1 MCRRGR
7 GPGREQPRLPPPP
20 PRPEQLLPPPLA
32 WRGRVGGPRRTT
44 GRRESRA
51 PLEFSPHPAPG
62 GAPRRFL
69 RSEGSPRPQRKSTGA
84 ARAGAEAGARSG
96 GLQAPCLLPAAP
108 PSRPAPES
116 VPTAGPGGPSASAF
130 DPPRRGAGAVEPAPP
145 AEGPVHWFPWARLS
159 LLGPR
164 ALAAYPGEPGRGNF
178 SRRAPR
184 RLGRPSAEQ
193 RARRRGLGS
202 ARSPRPAVA
211 SPRGGGRRGGAAS
224 ARPATR
230 AGLGLGSGSGAGGGS
245 GRAAA
250 ARLVY
255 SGPVSSCGG
264 PGSSSSA
271 AAAPLP
277 RAAPPPRSRPRPS
290 RSRRPC
296 CRGLSGGPTA
306 SWGVRRLRFPVAA
319 GRKRGRRAPLPA
331 PRPSALRAANSP
343 GGRRRDETRTRNP
356 GPE

>member
-1 MCRRGR
+1 MRAGARPR
-7 GPGREQPRLPPPP
+7 PGTTPPPS
-20 PRPEQLLPPPLA
+20 EQLLLPPQA
-32 WRGRVGGPRRTT
+32 RRGRVGGGPRRTA
-44 GRRESRA
+44 GRRERRA
-51 PLEFSPHPAPG
+51 ALEFCPHPAPG
-62 GAPRRFL
+62 GAPQRFL

-84 ARAGAEAGARSG
+84 GRAGAEAGARSG
-96 GLQAPCLLPAAP
+96 GLRAPCLFPAAP

-116 VPTAGPGGPSASAF
+116 VPTAGPGGPRASAS

-145 AEGPVHWFPWARLS
+145 AEGPVQRFPWARLR

-184 RLGRPSAEQ
+184 RLGRPLAEQ

-230 AGLGLGSGSGAGGGS
+230 AGLGLGSGSGTGGGS

-255 SGPVSSCGG
+255 SGPVSGCGG
-264 PGSSSSA
+264 PGSSSS

-277 RAAPPPRSRPRPS
+277 RAAPPPRSRPRRS

-296 CRGLSGGPTA
+296 RRGLSGCLTA
-306 SWGVRRLRFPVAA
+306 SWGARRLRFPMAA
-319 GRKRGRRAPLPA
+319 GRKQGCRAPLPA
-331 PRPSALRAANSP
+331 PRPSALMAANSWA
-343 GGRRRDETRTRNP
+343 GGAETRT
-356 GPE
+356 